1 MKSCVTDTLSQEA
14 IALAE
19 FWQKRA
25 NALMDP
31 EERVIQEMMMRLLN
45 NPLDKVILTK
55 MMDQGFRSGSYGRVA
70 DQINDLMRT
79 YGIPEFFRVSEKL
92 LMRLFLSMGRHI
104 PAISVPRIIGKM
116 RFDSSRSIIA
126 GEAEALHRHLQM
138 RRSEGVRMNLNHL
151 GEAVL
156 GEQEAADR
164 LKTYLE
170 DLQNPEIEYISVKIS
185 TLYSQISSLAFEHT
199 VKTLKERLSRLY
211 RTAQSHCF
219 TRHNGLRSPKFVNL
233 DMEEYR
239 DLDITRAAFTQT
251 LDEPEFKM
259 HSAGIVLQAYLPD
272 SCDIQIELTEWAKK
286 RVADGGAPIKIR
298 IVKGA
303 NMEMELVE
311 SSLHNWPLA
320 PYDNKLDVDANYKRM
335 VDYGMIPEN
344 IQAVHLGIASHNL
357 FELAYAAI
365 LAKHFGV
372 GANMSFEMLEGM
384 ADPVRRAIQEST
396 GDMLLYAPVATRD
409 QFINAI
415 AYLIRR
421 LDENTAEENF
431 LRHSFNL
438 KTDSKAWD
446 FLKDQFVKSYHHRK
460 IVPKAP
466 RRSQNRLAET
476 FLAKRSLDADTF
488 YSGEFANEAD
498 TDWALE
504 ASRIWAQAIRDKW
517 QKTPDSSLFT
527 IPVVAGG
534 DEIRVDISSGSSYG
548 ECLDISRIG
557 ESGGKP
563 LIARYAL
570 ADDRDIELA
579 VSTAKADPDGWRRK
593 SMAERHEILSRVA
606 RQLRMARADLIGAA
620 AANTGK
626 VFSEGDVEVS
636 EAVDFAEYY
645 QHSARAFADMH
656 HVRCSGKG
664 VGLVISPWNFPIAI
678 PCGGVLAALSAGN
691 TVIFKPASAA
701 VLVAWEICRCFWR
714 AGVSKNVLQFL
725 PCAGSTTGAKLTHHP
740 DVDFIILTGGTD
752 TGMRILKER
761 PAVFLAAETGGKN
774 ATIVTAMSDRDQA
787 IKNVIQSA
795 FGHCGQKCSATS
807 LLVLEKEVYE
817 DAVFKKQLLDAAG
830 SFSVGSVWAFENR
843 MGPLIQPPS
852 GVLKSALTNLEPG
865 ESWILKPENIGF
877 NPHLW
882 TPGIKW
888 GVQPGSFTH
897 LTEFFGPVLGVMCA
911 KNLEEAIDL
920 VNQTGYGLTSGIE
933 SLDKREQVLWKSRI
947 KAGNLYINRGTTGA
961 IVLRQPFGGMRK
973 SALGSGIKAGGP
985 NYVSQFMNFEEIGL
999 PPIGAIQKD
1008 SEILRLSQR
1017 WRIKLDGNH
1026 FPGIEADMSKTIR
1039 AIQSYIYWAEQ
1050 DFRAEKDYFHLRGQ
1064 DNIIRFLPVG
1074 TVAVRIHGD
1083 DSLFETLARIAAV
1096 RISECSLLVSI
1107 PPGLVNTTTSF
1118 LGSKEGQ
1125 ALLKDARVVRQ
1136 TDRDLIQMLSKIQ
1149 RIRYAHPDR
1158 APSAV
1163 LSEAAEKGFYI
1174 SRMPVLMEGRIELLQ
1189 YFQEQSICDNYH
1201 RYGNLGE
1208 RAMVSQ
1214 V

>member
-1 MKSCVTDTLSQEA
+1 MKPSISDTLSQEA

-19 FWQKRA
+19 RWQKRA
-25 NALMDP
+25 NELLSP
-31 EERVIQEMMMRLLN
+31 EERAIQEMMMRLLSS
-45 NPLDKVILTK
+45 PMDKVILTK

-79 YGIPEFFRVSEKL
+79 HGIPEFFKVSEKL
-92 LMRLFLSMGRHI
+92 LMRLFLAMGRHV
-104 PAISVPRIIGKM
+104 PSISVPRIIEKM
-116 RFDSSRSIIA
+116 RSDSSRSIIA

-138 RRSEGVRMNLNHL
+138 RRAEGVRMNLNHL

-156 GEQEAADR
+156 GEEEAADR
-164 LKTYLE
+164 LQTYLE
-170 DLQNPEIEYISVKIS
+170 DLRNPEIEYISVKIS
-185 TLYSQISSLAFEHT
+185 TIYSQISSLAFEHT
-199 VKTLKERLSRLY
+199 VKILKERLSRLY

-219 TRHNGLRSPKFVNL
+219 IRQNGVRALKFVNL

-239 DLDITRAAFTQT
+239 DLDITHAAFTQT

-357 FELAYAAI
+357 FELAYAAN
-365 LAKHFGV
+365 LAKHLGV
-372 GANMSFEMLEGM
+372 SANMSFEMLEGM
-384 ADPVRRAIQEST
+384 ADHVRRAIQEST

-446 FLKDQFVKSYHHRK
+446 FLKDQFVNSYHHRK

-466 RRSQNRLAET
+466 RRSQNRMTET
-476 FLAKRSLDADTF
+476 FSAKRSLDAGSF
-488 YSGEFANEAD
+488 YSDEFTNEAD
-498 TDWALE
+498 TDWSLE
-504 ASRIWAQAIRDKW
+504 PSRIWANAIRGKW
-517 QKTPDSSLFT
+517 KMAPDSSPLI

-534 DEIRVDISSGSSYG
+534 VEILEGRPCG

-557 ESGGKP
+557 ESVDKP
-563 LIARYAL
+563 LIARYVL
-570 ADDRDIELA
+570 ADEKDIELA
-579 VSTAKADPDGWRRK
+579 VSVAKADPDGWREK
-593 SMAERHEILSRVA
+593 SLAGRHEILSRVA
-606 RQLRMARADLIGAA
+606 EELRMARADLIGAA

-636 EAVDFAEYY
+636 EAIDFAEYY
-645 QHSARAFADMH
+645 PHSARAFTDMH

-678 PCGGVLAALSAGN
+678 PSGGILAALSAGN

-701 VLVAWEICRCFWR
+701 VLVAWELCQCFWR

-725 PCAGSTTGAKLTHHP
+725 PCAGSTIGAKLTHHP

-807 LLVLEKEVYE
+807 LLILEKEVYE
-817 DAVFKKQLLDAAG
+817 DAVFKKQLVDAAG
-830 SFSVGSVWAFENR
+830 SFSVGTAWAFENR

-852 GVLKSALTNLEPG
+852 GDLKSALTKLEPG
-865 ESWILKPENIGF
+865 ESWALKPENISP
-877 NPHLW
+877 NPHMW

-888 GVQPGSFTH
+888 GVKPGSHTH

-911 KNLEEAIDL
+911 QNLEEAIDL

-985 NYVSQFMNFEEIGL
+985 NYVSQFMNFEETGL

-1008 SEILRLSQR
+1008 SEILRLSRR

-1026 FPGIEADMSKTIR
+1026 FPGIEADVSKTIR
-1039 AIQSYIYWAEQ
+1039 AIQSYVYRAEQ
-1050 DFRAEKDYFHLRGQ
+1050 DFQVEKDYFHLRGQ
-1064 DNIIRFLPVG
+1064 DNIVRFLPAG
-1074 TVAVRIHGD
+1074 TVAVRLHGD

-1096 RISECSLLVSI
+1096 RISRCSLLISI
-1107 PPGLVNTTTSF
+1107 PPGLANTTTAF
-1118 LGSKEGQ
+1118 LGSKEGR
-1125 ALLKDARVVRQ
+1125 ALLKDAPVVHQ

-1149 RIRYAHPDR
+1149 RIRYSHPDR
-1158 APSAV
+1158 VPSVV
-1163 LSEAAEKGFYI
+1163 LAAAAEKGFYI
-1174 SRMPVLMEGRIELLQ
+1174 SRMPVLMEGRIELLH

-1208 RAMVSQ
+1208 RAMVSP

>member
-1 MKSCVTDTLSQEA
+1 MKSEITDALLKEA
-14 IALAE
+14 IDLAE

-25 NALMDP
+25 NALLSPD
-31 EERVIQEMMMRLLN
+31 ERAIQVMMMRLLSS
-45 NPLDKVILTK
+45 PMDKVILTK
-55 MMDQGFRSGSYGRVA
+55 MMDQGFRSGSYGRIA

-79 YGIPEFFRVSEKL
+79 YGIPGFFRVSEKL
-92 LMRLFLSMGRHI
+92 LMRLFLGIGRHF
-104 PAISVPRIIGKM
+104 PDISVPRIIEKM
-116 RFDSSRSIIA
+116 RSDSSRSIIA
-126 GEAEALHRHLQM
+126 GEADALHRHLQM
-138 RRSEGVRMNLNHL
+138 RRAEGVRMNLNHL

-156 GEQEAADR
+156 GEEEAAGR

-185 TLYSQISSLAFEHT
+185 TIYSQISSLAFDHT
-199 VKTLKERLSRLY
+199 VAILKERLSRLF
-211 RTAQSHCF
+211 RTAQSHYF
-219 TRHNGLRSPKFVNL
+219 TRQNGFRTPKFVNL

-272 SCDIQIELTEWAKK
+272 SCDIQITLTEWAKK

-320 PYDNKLDVDANYKRM
+320 PYDNKLDVDANYRRM

-357 FELAYAAI
+357 FELAYAAT
-365 LAKHFGV
+365 LAKHSGV
-372 GANMSFEMLEGM
+372 SAYMSFEMLEGM
-384 ADPVRRAIQEST
+384 ADHVRRAIQEST
-396 GDMLLYAPVATRD
+396 GDVLLYAPVASRD

-446 FLKDQFVKSYHHRK
+446 FLKDQFVKSCHHRK
-460 IVPKAP
+460 SVSKEP
-466 RRSQNRLAET
+466 RRSQNRLTEA
-476 FLAKRSLDADTF
+476 FPGNAGTF
-488 YSGEFANEAD
+488 YSNEFINEAD

-504 ASRIWAQAIRDKW
+504 PNRIWADGIRDKW
-517 QKTPDSSLFT
+517 EKSLQVSCPAI

-534 DEIRVDISSGSSYG
+534 GEILEDRPVG

-557 ESGGKP
+557 ESVDKP
-563 LIARYAL
+563 LIARYIL
-570 ADDRDIELA
+570 ADDRDVELA
-579 VSTAKADPDGWRRK
+579 VSVAKADPDGWRKK
-593 SMAERHEILSRVA
+593 SLAERHEILSRVA
-606 RQLRMARADLIGAA
+606 GELRMARADLIGAA

-636 EAVDFAEYY
+636 EAIDFAEYY
-645 QHSARAFADMH
+645 PHAARAFAGKPH
-656 HVRCSGKG
+656 IRCSGKG

-678 PCGGVLAALSAGN
+678 PCGGILAALSAGN

-701 VLVAWEICRCFWR
+701 VLVAWELCQCFWR
-714 AGVSKNVLQFL
+714 AGVTRNVLQFL

-807 LLVLEKEVYE
+807 LLILEKEIYE
-817 DAVFKKQLLDAAG
+817 DSVFKKQLVDAAR
-830 SFSVGSVWAFENR
+830 SFSVGAAWDFENR

-852 GVLKSALTNLEPG
+852 GDLKAALTTLAPG
-865 ESWILKPENIGF
+865 ESWALKPENIGD
-877 NPHLW
+877 NPNLW

-888 GVQPGSFTH
+888 GVTAGSYTH

-911 KNLEEAIDL
+911 KNLEDAIDL

-933 SLDKREQVLWKSRI
+933 SLDMREQVLWKNRI
-947 KAGNLYINRGTTGA
+947 KAGNLYVNRGTTGA

-985 NYVSQFMNFEEIGL
+985 NYVSQFMNFEETGL

-1008 SEILRLSQR
+1008 SEILRLSHR
-1017 WRIKLDGNH
+1017 WRIKMDGKH
-1026 FPGIEADMSKTIR
+1026 FPGLEADILKTTR
-1039 AIQSYIYWAEQ
+1039 AIQSYEYWAEQ
-1050 DFRAEKDYFHLRGQ
+1050 EFRVEKDYFHLRGQ
-1064 DNIIRFLPVG
+1064 DNIIRYLPVG
-1074 TVAVRIHGD
+1074 TVAVRIQEG

-1096 RISECSLLVSI
+1096 RISGCSLLVSI
-1107 PPGLVNTTTSF
+1107 PPGLVNTATAF
-1118 LGSKEGQ
+1118 LDSKEGHS
-1125 ALLKDARVVRQ
+1125 LLHDASVVRQ
-1136 TDRDLIQMLSKIQ
+1136 TDRDLIQMISKIQ

-1158 APSAV
+1158 VPSAV
-1163 LSEAAEKGFYI
+1163 LAAAAESGFYI

-1208 RAMVSQ
+1208 RALAAAV
-1214 V
+1214 